1 MITLFCKY
9 GTQKGEWKSYFKDD
23 KYLFD
28 VDDYEKKLAF
38 ERDFIKILLCSKAFI
53 LYCVICTATNGPTGY
68 IYPLFIKSAK

>member
-28 VDDYEKKLAF
+28 VDDYEKKLVWKGF
-38 ERDFIKILLCSKAFI
+38 
-53 LYCVICTATNGPTGY
+53 Y
-68 IYPLFIKSAK
+68 